1 MYKPVFCICQDI
13 GQTATI
19 VNNLKLAGFSNTE
32 ISLLFPDN
40 ATLPS
45 RQLTADETADEA
57 ENDSYGLEWT
67 SKIDSLDIPGVGRF
81 IAAGPIMVELSRT
94 PKIDQVADLI
104 AALIGVGIPAHEAKH
119 YQEKIKA
126 GRTLIAVNTATVETR
141 DTANTIF
148 QQAEAEDISSSEE
161 VTISV

>member
-1 MYKPVFCICQDI
+1 MYKPVFCICQNI
-13 GQTATI
+13 GQTAAI
-19 VNNLKLAGFSNTE
+19 VNNLKMAGFSNTE

-45 RQLTADETADEA
+45 RQQNADEKVDAA

-81 IAAGPIMVELSRT
+81 IAAGPIMVELCRT
-94 PKIDQVADLI
+94 PEKDQVADLI

-126 GRTLIAVNTATVETR
+126 GRTLIAVNTATAETR

-148 QQAEAEDISSSEE
+148 QQAEAADISSSEE
-161 VTISV
+161 VSPIV